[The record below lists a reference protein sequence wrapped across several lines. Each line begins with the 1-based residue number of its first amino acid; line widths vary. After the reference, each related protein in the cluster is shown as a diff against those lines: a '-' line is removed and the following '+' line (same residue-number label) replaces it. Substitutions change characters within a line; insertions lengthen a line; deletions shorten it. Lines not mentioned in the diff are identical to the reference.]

1 MRIWDKI
8 KIFKG
13 NMEQQQVKI
22 MGIINITEDSFFSGS
37 RVSTLGEIGARISQ
51 MVAEGADIL
60 DFGACSTRPGST
72 PIAEE
77 EEWRRI
83 ALALEALKKFSGER
97 GFTPMVSIDTF
108 RSEIVRR
115 AYDQIGGFIVNDIS
129 AGEDDSQMLS
139 TVGELGLEYIAMHKR
154 GTPATMQQHCDYEDL
169 VGDIIKYF
177 EEFNMRAAE
186 SGVEEW
192 ILDPGFGFSKTIEQ
206 NYQLLEELERFKVL
220 GREIL
225 VGISRKSFIYKR
237 LGITPE
243 EALPATT
250 QLHRLAIARGANI
263 LRVHDV
269 TAAKT
274 LIH

>member
-1 MRIWDKI
+1 
-8 KIFKG
+8 
-13 NMEQQQVKI
+13 

-37 RVSTLGEIGARISQ
+37 RVSTQEEIEARISQ

-115 AYDQIGGFIVNDIS
+115 TYDQVGSFIVNDIS
-129 AGEDDSQMLS
+129 AGEDDTQMLS
-139 TVGELGLEYIAMHKR
+139 TVGELGLKYIAMHKR

-169 VGDIIKYF
+169 VGDIIRYF
-177 EEFNMRAAE
+177 EEFNIRAAE

-250 QLHRLAIARGANI
+250 ELHRLAIARGANI

-269 TAAKT
+269 ATAKT